1 MIKKEAMILKKIN
14 VRPYFC
20 ELLLSTENE
29 KMFDILKEKCFIK
42 SYVFNDE

>member
-1 MIKKEAMILKKIN
+1 MIKKEVMILKKIN
-14 VRPYFC
+14 VRFYFC
-20 ELLLSTENE
+20 ELLFFIENE